1 MRLNDVIKIFNV
13 AIYTSQIKHAGY
25 GTLARRCLL
34 QRGEVETMQMFPM
47 LALLQCRPGVM
58 LTYRPCVGSWDE
70 NLYSRFCYHQILDN
84 NIACYRGILLYCC
97 TNGT

>member
-47 LALLQCRPGVM
+47 LALLQCRPGPDTIQRCNVDIHT
-58 LTYRPCVGSWDE
+58 LCGQLGRKFIFT
-70 NLYSRFCYHQILDN
+70 
-84 NIACYRGILLYCC
+84 ILLSSDIRQ
-97 TNGT
+97 